1 MPKINKKSNDKSS
14 NPKSEIKQIS
24 LPKVTLPKVSLPK
37 INLASLK
44 EKFNASK
51 LLKALIVAVLFIFSF
66 ALIDL
71 FVQYL
76 NNTYSVAIVNGVRIS
91 KGKYLERLEKSYGQ
105 VAAQNLIQE
114 QLVLQAAA
122 RENISVTADD
132 IQNRLNDY
140 YNENGGKDAVLASLA
155 ERNYT
160 EEDVREQIKIG
171 LLLEKILSK
180 EVKYTDDD
188 LKEFF
193 NQYKSVLYGN
203 EKVTFEDKKAEIIE
217 YYTNKEIQELRDAWL
232 EKEEQSAKVQNNTTT
247 KPSYGFLKTTI
258 NIIKNLYNEV
268 TKAK

>member
-1 MPKINKKSNDKSS
+1 MPKSTKKADVKSN
-14 NPKSEIKQIS
+14 NPKAEIKQVS
-24 LPKVTLPKVSLPK
+24 LPKVTLPK

-44 EKFNASK
+44 EKFNTSK
-51 LLKALIVAVLFIFSF
+51 LLKALIVAVLFVFSF

-76 NNTYSVAIVNGVRIS
+76 NNSYSVAIVNGVRVS
-91 KGKYLERLEKSYGQ
+91 KGEYLERLEKSYGQ

-114 QLVLQAAA
+114 QLVLQGAA
-122 RENISVTADD
+122 RENVSVTADD

-180 EVKYTDDD
+180 EVTYTDEE

-258 NIIKNLYNEV
+258 NIVKNLYSEV
-268 TKAK
+268 TKEK

>member
-1 MPKINKKSNDKSS
+1 MSKSTKKADVKSNS
-14 NPKSEIKQIS
+14 PKVEIKQVSI
-24 LPKVTLPKVSLPK
+24 PRVSLPK
-37 INLASLK
+37 FNFASLK
-44 EKFNASK
+44 EKVNTSK
-51 LLKALIVAVLFIFSF
+51 LLKALIVAVLFVFSF

-76 NNTYSVAIVNGVRIS
+76 NNSYSVAIVNGVRVS
-91 KGKYLERLEKSYGQ
+91 KGEYLERLEKSYGQ

-114 QLVLQAAA
+114 QLVLQGAE
-122 RENISVTADD
+122 RENVSVTADD

-180 EVKYTDDD
+180 EVTYTDEE

-193 NQYKSVLYGN
+193 DQYKSVLYGN
-203 EKVTFEDKKAEIIE
+203 EKVSFEEKKTEIIE
-217 YYTNKEIQELRDAWL
+217 YYTNKEVQELRDAWL
-232 EKEEQSAKVQNNTTT
+232 EKEEQTAKVQNNTTT
-247 KPSYGFLKTTI
+247 KPSYGFLKTTL
-258 NIIKNLYNEV
+258 NIAKNLYNEV
-268 TKAK
+268 TKQK